1 MSIIKKLFFIFGK
14 KSFFCQI
21 HVKMGDSPSFRF
33 HQLGELGAK
42 VVCWDLNESTNLK
55 TREDVEAAGGVAFDF
70 KCDVSDRE
78 QVMEAARKTRE
89 VSGNFEDKTN
99 CIRFFFRERLFSMKN
114 T

>member
-1 MSIIKKLFFIFGK
+1 
-14 KSFFCQI
+14 
-21 HVKMGDSPSFRF
+21 MGDSPSFRF